1 MNQTHIQTARTTD
14 QPNMK
19 RVSFAS
25 FVGSA
30 IEYYDFYIYGI
41 AAALVFPHVFFPDLS
56 PTVATISSF
65 ATFAVA
71 FVVRPVG
78 SAFFGHFGDRLGR
91 KKTLV
96 ATLLI
101 MGLSTTAIGLIPSAE
116 TIGAAAPIILV
127 FLRAL
132 QGFAVGGEWSGAA
145 LLTTEYAPEHK
156 RGLYGMFPQIGVGTG
171 LILSSSAFL
180 LVSTVVDPKSDAF
193 LAWAWRLPF
202 LFSIVLVGIA
212 LYMRL
217 NIEETP
223 VFRDKARTV
232 AKSPL
237 KELVRNQPKQTF
249 LAAGSMMSIF
259 TFTFMGGTYLTGY
272 GRTELGHTYSLV
284 LGANVA
290 AGFAMVIFC
299 ALSAML
305 CDHYGRRRVILT
317 GFVLGLPWAFTVLP
331 VLDTGSPVL
340 FVLGIAATFAILGIS
355 YGPMASFI
363 PELFA
368 TEYRYTGAGLAY
380 NLAGVVGGATPPVL
394 AGILLA
400 TFGGLAIAALLV
412 CAVLIS
418 LICTLALPETKTRK
432 L

>member
-1 MNQTHIQTARTTD
+1 
-14 QPNMK
+14 MK

-78 SAFFGHFGDRLGR
+78 SAFFGHFGDRIGR

-116 TIGAAAPIILV
+116 TIGAAAPITLV

-145 LLTTEYAPEHK
+145 LLTTEYAPDHK

-180 LVSTVVDPKSDAF
+180 LVSTVVDPTSDAF
-193 LAWAWRLPF
+193 LSWAWRLPF
-202 LFSIVLVGIA
+202 IFSIVLVGIA

-223 VFRDKARTV
+223 VFRNKKVLV

-237 KELVRNQPKQTF
+237 KQLVREQPKQTF

-272 GRTELGHTYSLV
+272 GRTELGHSYSLV
-284 LGANVA
+284 LVANVA
-290 AGFAMVIFC
+290 GGLAMVVFC

-305 CDHYGRRRVILT
+305 CDRHGRRSIILI
-317 GFVLGLPWAFTVLP
+317 GFTLGVPWAFAVLP
-331 VLDTGSPVL
+331 VLDSGSPAL
-340 FVLGIAATFAILGIS
+340 FILGIAVTFAVLGIS

-368 TEYRYTGAGLAY
+368 TPYRYTGAGLAY
-380 NLAGVVGGATPPVL
+380 NLAGVVGGAIPPVL

-400 TFGGLAIAALLV
+400 AFGGLAIAALLV

-418 LICTLALPETKTRK
+418 LACTLALPETRARQ

>member
-1 MNQTHIQTARTTD
+1 MKQNQAQMAPVANRPTMN
-14 QPNMK
+14 
-19 RVSFAS
+19 RVAFAS

-30 IEYYDFYIYGI
+30 IEYYDFYIYGV
-41 AAALVFPHVFFPDLS
+41 AAALVFPHVFFPNLS

-71 FVVRPVG
+71 FIIRPVG
-78 SAFFGHFGDRLGR
+78 SAFFGHYGDRIGR
-91 KKTLV
+91 KKTLI

-101 MGLSTTAIGLIPSAE
+101 MGLSTVAIGLIPSASS
-116 TIGAAAPIILV
+116 IGAAAPVLLV

-145 LLTTEYAPEHK
+145 LLTAEYAPERK

-171 LILSSSAFL
+171 LVLSSLVFL
-180 LVSTVVDPKSDAF
+180 LVSQTVGEGNEAF
-193 LAWAWRLPF
+193 LSWAWRLPF
-202 LFSIVLVGIA
+202 LFSIVLVAIA

-223 VFRDKARTV
+223 VFREGKGNI

-237 KELVRNQPKQTF
+237 KELLRAQLKQTM
-249 LAAGSMMSIF
+249 LAAGAMMSVF

-272 GRTELGHTYSLV
+272 GRTELGHSFSLV
-284 LGANVA
+284 LVSNVV
-290 AGFAMVIFC
+290 GGLAMVVFC
-299 ALSAML
+299 ALSAVL
-305 CDHYGRRRVILT
+305 CDVYGRRRVILC
-317 GFVLGLPWAFTVLP
+317 GFTLGVPWSFAVLP
-331 VLDTGSPVL
+331 ILDTGSPFL
-340 FVLGIAATFAILGIS
+340 FILGIAGTFTVLGIS

-368 TEYRYTGAGLAY
+368 TKYRYTGAGLAY
-380 NLAGVVGGATPPVL
+380 NLAGVVGGAIPPVI
-394 AGILLA
+394 AGVLLTAFGSYAIAILLV
-400 TFGGLAIAALLV
+400 TF
-412 CAVLIS
+412 VLIS
-418 LICTLALPETKTRK
+418 FICTYALPETNAKR